1 MARIKAL
8 LRRPG
13 GALGLRLDLG
23 NVSFDTLHREVMV
36 ENRVVGL
43 SRSELM
49 LLELLLRR
57 AGRVVARRMLEEGLY
72 GFEDVV
78 GPNSLEAHV
87 SRLRKKL
94 ETAGANI
101 QIHTLRGVG
110 YMAGE
115 RPA

>member
-1 MARIKAL
+1 L
-8 LRRPG
+8 
-13 GALGLRLDLG
+13 
-23 NVSFDTLHREVMV
+23 
-36 ENRVVGL
+36 VGL

-57 AGRVVARRMLEEGLY
+57 AGRVVARRMLEEGIY

-78 GPNSLEAHV
+78 GSNSLEAHV